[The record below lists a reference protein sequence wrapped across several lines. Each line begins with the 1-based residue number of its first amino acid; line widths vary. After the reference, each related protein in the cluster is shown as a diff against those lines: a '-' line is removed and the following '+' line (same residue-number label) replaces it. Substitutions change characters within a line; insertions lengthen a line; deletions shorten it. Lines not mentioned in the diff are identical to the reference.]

1 MSVTFNRLC
10 SSGSPLRGYND
21 AKRMPAAAAA
31 ATAAGDTF
39 HGHLEVAFTI
49 PAGVSPGEGHVRIKN
64 KPSALP

>member
-1 MSVTFNRLC
+1 
-10 SSGSPLRGYND
+10 
-21 AKRMPAAAAA
+21 MPAAAAAA

-49 PAGVSPGEGHVRIKN
+49 PAGVSPGEGHVRVKN